1 MSDGFSWVSLKLIRE
16 KKVEYLSAIH
26 SPNEA
31 ADVIKPMLEDCDRE
45 KFIALLL
52 DTKNHVMAANTVS
65 IGTVNASLVHPR
77 EIFKVAL
84 LCNASAVILAHN
96 HPSGDPTPSPED
108 IDITNRLKKAGEI
121 LGIEVIDHI
130 IIGDGT
136 WTSFREKGL
145 I

>member
-1 MSDGFSWVSLKLIRE
+1 MSFCWVSLKLVRE
-16 KKVEYLSAIH
+16 KKTEYLSTIH
-26 SPNEA
+26 SPIDA
-31 ADVIKPMLEDCDRE
+31 VIILQPMLEDCDRE

-52 DTKNHVMAANTVS
+52 DTKNHVVAANTVS

-96 HPSGDPTPSPED
+96 HPSGNPTPSHED

-121 LGIEVIDHI
+121 LGIEVLDHI
-130 IIGDGT
+130 IIGDNT
-136 WTSFREKGL
+136 WTSFKEKGL

>member
-1 MSDGFSWVSLKLIRE
+1 MSDFCWVSLKLVRE
-16 KKVEYLSAIH
+16 KKTEYLSTVH
-26 SPNEA
+26 SPIDA
-31 ADVIKPMLEDCDRE
+31 VIILQPMLEDCDRE

-52 DTKNHVMAANTVS
+52 DTKNHVVAANTVS

-96 HPSGDPTPSPED
+96 HPSGNPTPSHED

-121 LGIEVIDHI
+121 LGIEVLDHI
-130 IIGDGT
+130 IIGDNT
-136 WTSFREKGL
+136 WTSFKEKGL

>member
-1 MSDGFSWVSLKLIRE
+1 MSTV
-16 KKVEYLSAIH
+16 H
-26 SPNEA
+26 SPIDA
-31 ADVIKPMLEDCDRE
+31 VIILQPMLEDCDRE

-52 DTKNHVMAANTVS
+52 DTKNHVVAANTVS

-96 HPSGDPTPSPED
+96 HPSGNPTPSHED

-121 LGIEVIDHI
+121 LGIEVLDHI
-130 IIGDGT
+130 IIGDNT
-136 WTSFREKGL
+136 WTSFKEKGL

>member
-1 MSDGFSWVSLKLIRE
+1 MSFCWVSLKLVRE
-16 KKVEYLSAIH
+16 KKTEYLSTVH
-26 SPNEA
+26 SPIDA
-31 ADVIKPMLEDCDRE
+31 VIILQPMLEDCDRE

-52 DTKNHVMAANTVS
+52 DTKNHVVAANTVS

-96 HPSGDPTPSPED
+96 HPSGNPTPSHED

-121 LGIEVIDHI
+121 LGIEVLDHI
-130 IIGDGT
+130 IIGDNT
-136 WTSFREKGL
+136 WTSFKEKGL

>member
-1 MSDGFSWVSLKLIRE
+1 MSFCWVSLKLVRE
-16 KKVEYLSAIH
+16 KKTEYLSTIH
-26 SPNEA
+26 SPIDA
-31 ADVIKPMLEDCDRE
+31 VIILQPMLEDCDRE

-52 DTKNHVMAANTVS
+52 DIKNHVVAANTVS

-96 HPSGDPTPSPED
+96 HPSGNPTPSHED

-121 LGIEVIDHI
+121 LGIEVLDHI
-130 IIGDGT
+130 IIGDNT
-136 WTSFREKGL
+136 WTSFKEKGL

>member
-1 MSDGFSWVSLKLIRE
+1 MSFCWVSLKLVRE
-16 KKVEYLSAIH
+16 KKTEYLSTIH
-26 SPNEA
+26 SPIDA
-31 ADVIKPMLEDCDRE
+31 VIILQPMLEDCDRE

-52 DTKNHVMAANTVS
+52 DTKNHVVAANTVS

-96 HPSGDPTPSPED
+96 HPSGNPTPSSED

-121 LGIEVIDHI
+121 LGIEVLDHI
-130 IIGDGT
+130 IIGDNT
-136 WTSFREKGL
+136 WTSFKEKGL

>member
-1 MSDGFSWVSLKLIRE
+1 V
-16 KKVEYLSAIH
+16 
-26 SPNEA
+26 
-31 ADVIKPMLEDCDRE
+31 
-45 KFIALLL
+45 
-52 DTKNHVMAANTVS
+52 AANTVS

-96 HPSGDPTPSPED
+96 HPSGNPTPSHED

-121 LGIEVIDHI
+121 LGIEVLDHI
-130 IIGDGT
+130 IIGDNT
-136 WTSFREKGL
+136 WTSFKEKGL

>member
-1 MSDGFSWVSLKLIRE
+1 MSFCWVSLKLVRE
-16 KKVEYLSAIH
+16 KKTEYLSTIH
-26 SPNEA
+26 SPIDA
-31 ADVIKPMLEDCDRE
+31 VIILQPMLEDCDRE

-52 DTKNHVMAANTVS
+52 DTKNHVVAANTVS

-96 HPSGDPTPSPED
+96 HPSGNPTPSHED

>member
-1 MSDGFSWVSLKLIRE
+1 MSFCWVSLKLVRE
-16 KKVEYLSAIH
+16 KKTEYLSTVH
-26 SPNEA
+26 SPIDA
-31 ADVIKPMLEDCDRE
+31 VSILQPMLEDCDRE

-52 DTKNHVMAANTVS
+52 DTKNHVVAANTVS

-96 HPSGDPTPSPED
+96 HPSGNPTPSHED

-121 LGIEVIDHI
+121 LGIEVLDHI
-130 IIGDGT
+130 IIGDNT
-136 WTSFREKGL
+136 WTSFKEKGL